1 MAEYPETIEK
11 ARSCGAPG
19 EDAARLAGEIAQKL
33 GLAPARVQ
41 AAIGLIDEG
50 NTIPFIARYRK
61 EATGSMD
68 DQKLRELADELAYL
82 RKLSAQKEAVRT
94 AIEEQGKWSAELAEK
109 LAAART
115 LAEVEDI
122 YRPYRPKRK
131 TRASTAKAR
140 GLEPL
145 AQRLLQ
151 QAPADDPAQLAQGY
165 TGEEVP
171 DAQAALAGARDIIAE
186 AVSDDADARAALRRL
201 YLAGGMLVSKAAKDG
216 AESAVSYTHL
226 TLPTILRV

>member
-1 MAEYPETIEK
+1 M
-11 ARSCGAPG
+11 R
-19 EDAARLAGEIAQKL
+19 GEIAQKL

-82 RKLSAQKEAVRT
+82 RKLSAQKEAVCA
-94 AIEEQGKWSAELAEK
+94 AIEEQGKWTAELAGK

-131 TRASTAKAR
+131 TRASMAKAR

-151 QAPADDPAQLAQGY
+151 QAPADDPVQLAQGY
-165 TGEEVP
+165 TGEELP

-186 AVSDDADARAALRRL
+186 AVSDDADARPSC
-201 YLAGGMLVSKAAKDG
+201 AGCIWPGACWFQKQPKTVLKAYMTNTTISK
-216 AESAVSYTHL
+216 SL
-226 TLPTILRV
+226 

>member
-1 MAEYPETIEK
+1 M
-11 ARSCGAPG
+11 
-19 EDAARLAGEIAQKL
+19 
-33 GLAPARVQ
+33 Q

-82 RKLSAQKEAVRT
+82 RKLSAQKETVRA
-94 AIEEQGKWSAELAEK
+94 AIEEQGKWTPELAGK
-109 LAAART
+109 LAAAQT
-115 LAEVEDI
+115 LAEVEDL

-131 TRASTAKAR
+131 TRASVAKAR

-151 QAPADDPAQLAQGY
+151 QAPADDPAQLAAGY

-171 DAQAALAGARDIIAE
+171 TRRRRWR
-186 AVSDDADARAALRRL
+186 ARAISLPRPSAMTRMRAPRCESCTWPGACSSRRRQRT
-201 YLAGGMLVSKAAKDG
+201 APKACMTNITISK
-216 AESAVSYTHL
+216 SL
-226 TLPTILRV
+226 

>member
-11 ARSCGAPG
+11 ARPCGAPG

-109 LAAART
+109 LAELVPT
-115 LAEVEDI
+115 L
-122 YRPYRPKRK
+122 
-131 TRASTAKAR
+131 
-140 GLEPL
+140 L
-145 AQRLLQ
+145 
-151 QAPADDPAQLAQGY
+151 
-165 TGEEVP
+165 
-171 DAQAALAGARDIIAE
+171 
-186 AVSDDADARAALRRL
+186 
-201 YLAGGMLVSKAAKDG
+201 
-216 AESAVSYTHL
+216 
-226 TLPTILRV
+226 

>member
-68 DQKLRELADELAYL
+68 DQKDVYKRQ
-82 RKLSAQKEAVRT
+82 R
-94 AIEEQGKWSAELAEK
+94 IWSM
-109 LAAART
+109 T
-115 LAEVEDI
+115 
-122 YRPYRPKRK
+122 
-131 TRASTAKAR
+131 
-140 GLEPL
+140 GL
-145 AQRLLQ
+145 
-151 QAPADDPAQLAQGY
+151 Y
-165 TGEEVP
+165 
-171 DAQAALAGARDIIAE
+171 
-186 AVSDDADARAALRRL
+186 SRRL
-201 YLAGGMLVSKAAKDG
+201 SSVSALV
-216 AESAVSYTHL
+216 E
-226 TLPTILRV
+226 

>member
-151 QAPADDPAQLAQGY
+151 QAPAASVVLPPTQFVASLRWQ
-165 TGEEVP
+165 
-171 DAQAALAGARDIIAE
+171 
-186 AVSDDADARAALRRL
+186 ARATSLQRQSVTMQTRAPRCAGCIWPGACWFQKRPKTALKA
-201 YLAGGMLVSKAAKDG
+201 YMTNTTISK
-216 AESAVSYTHL
+216 SL
-226 TLPTILRV
+226 

>member
-11 ARSCGAPG
+11 ARPCGAPG
-19 EDAARLAGEIAQKL
+19 EDDARLAGEIAQKL

-82 RKLSAQKEAVRT
+82 RKLSAQKEAVCA
-94 AIEEQGKWSAELAEK
+94 AIEEQGKWTAELAGK

-115 LAEVEDI
+115 LAEV
-122 YRPYRPKRK
+122 
-131 TRASTAKAR
+131 
-140 GLEPL
+140 
-145 AQRLLQ
+145 
-151 QAPADDPAQLAQGY
+151 
-165 TGEEVP
+165 
-171 DAQAALAGARDIIAE
+171 
-186 AVSDDADARAALRRL
+186 
-201 YLAGGMLVSKAAKDG
+201 
-216 AESAVSYTHL
+216 
-226 TLPTILRV
+226 

>member
-1 MAEYPETIEK
+1 MAEHSETI
-11 ARSCGAPG
+11 SGPGAG
-19 EDAARLAGEIAQKL
+19 AAPAGDTAALAGAIAAKL

-82 RKLSAQKEAVRT
+82 RKLSAQKETVRA
-94 AIEEQGKWSAELAEK
+94 AIEEQGKWTPELAGK
-109 LAAART
+109 LAAAQT
-115 LAEVEDI
+115 LAEVEDL

-131 TRASTAKAR
+131 TRASVAKAR

-151 QAPADDPAQLAQGY
+151 QAPADDPAQLAAGY

-171 DAQAALAGARDIIAE
+171 DAQAALAGARDIIADRKS
-186 AVSDDADARAALRRL
+186 V
-201 YLAGGMLVSKAAKDG
+201 V
-216 AESAVSYTHL
+216 
-226 TLPTILRV
+226 